1 MDHSNYKSSNYNS
14 SKFTFF
20 IELRSVNKYILF
32 LLFVFF
38 QITASSQS
46 SLYWHWK
53 DLEKDSVHGVS
64 LQKAKQILAT
74 KTFPTPIIVAI
85 LDGGIDTN
93 HIDLKNKL
101 WKNLKEIPNN
111 GIDDDQNGYVDDL
124 HGWNFLGGKN
134 GENIN
139 KLSAEKTRIYHQ
151 YKNEFLN
158 KNVDTLLF
166 SEAKKSQ
173 YKNWLAANNEL
184 EFTEEDQ
191 ANLAYITS
199 TKNVIKRVTAKLIPE
214 MNDSSFTIE
223 KLEDYLPIG
232 RVGLEAKRVLI
243 KSVNILGLDKS
254 SKINEIISDLDEYI
268 EGKEKTANAKEMEP
282 EDIRAKII
290 KDHYFDFNDRYY
302 GNNDIMGPNAKHGTH
317 VAGLASYQENYIQ
330 IMGVRVV
337 PDGDEYDKDIA
348 LGIRYAVDNGAKV
361 INMSFGKSYSPQQ
374 AWVDSAI
381 RYAASKDVLLIH
393 SAGNEKYDLNSKS
406 VYPNPYS
413 PSIKDSAENMLTIAA
428 SSDSVIKGSLVTD
441 FSNFGNKV
449 VDLLSPGEKIYSTL
463 PNNEYGYLSGTSMA
477 SPIVTHI
484 AAMIRAYYPN
494 LSARDVKNILL
505 LSCTPPKDKSAQ
517 LELSY
522 IAKKGGIVNAANAI
536 EIASHYKPSKRKI
549 QKTK

>member
-1 MDHSNYKSSNYNS
+1 MDQHNYKH
-14 SKFTFF
+14 SKTKLFT
-20 IELRSVNKYILF
+20 ETLSVSKYVLVAVF
-32 LLFVFF
+32 LFF
-38 QITASSQS
+38 QITLHSQS
-46 SLYWHWK
+46 SQYWHWK

-64 LQKAKQILAT
+64 LQKAKQLVAT
-74 KTFPTPIIVAI
+74 KGSPSPIIVAV

-93 HIDLKNKL
+93 HTDLKNVL
-101 WKNLKEIPNN
+101 WNNLNEIPNN
-111 GIDDDQNGYVDDL
+111 GIDDDRNGYIDDL

-134 GENIN
+134 GTNIN

-151 YKNEFLN
+151 FKNEFLN
-158 KNVDTLLF
+158 KKIDTTLF
-166 SEAKKSQ
+166 SDEKKRQ
-173 YKNWLAANNEL
+173 YENWQAANNEL
-184 EFTEEDQ
+184 AFSEEDQ
-191 ANLAYITS
+191 ANLAYISS
-199 TKNVIKRVTAKLIPE
+199 TNNVIKRVTAKLIPE

-223 KLEDYLPIG
+223 KLEEYTPIG
-232 RVGLEAKRVLI
+232 RIGLEAKRVLL

-254 SKINEIISDLDEYI
+254 SKISEIISDLDEYI
-268 EGKEKTANAKEMEP
+268 EGKEKNANAKENEP
-282 EDIRAKII
+282 EDLRRKII
-290 KDHYFDFNDRYY
+290 KDNYFDFNDRYY
-302 GNNDIMGPNAKHGTH
+302 GNNDIMGPNARHGTH
-317 VAGLASYQENYIQ
+317 VAGLASYQENYIR

-361 INMSFGKSYSPQQ
+361 INMSFGKSFSPQQ

-413 PSIKDSAENMLTIAA
+413 PTFKDSAENMLTIAA
-428 SSDSVIKGSLVTD
+428 SSDSIIKGSLVTD

-494 LSARDVKNILL
+494 LSARDVKNILIM
-505 LSCTPPKDKSAQ
+505 SCIPPKDKITQ
-517 LELSY
+517 MELSL
-522 IAKKGGIVNAANAI
+522 IAKTGGIVNAANAM

-549 QKTK
+549 QKSK

>member
-1 MDHSNYKSSNYNS
+1 MDHHDNQYSSATTFIDCRAVYKN
-14 SKFTFF
+14 T
-20 IELRSVNKYILF
+20 LL
-32 LLFVFF
+32 LLFIFF
-38 QITASSQS
+38 QISVHSQT

-64 LQKAKQILAT
+64 LQKAKQLLVS
-74 KTFPTPIIVAI
+74 KPSPLPIIVAI

-93 HIDLKNKL
+93 HIDLKKKL
-101 WKNLKEIPNN
+101 WTNPNEIPNN
-111 GIDDDQNGYVDDL
+111 GVDDDRNGYTDDL

-134 GENIN
+134 GTNIN

-151 YKNEFLN
+151 FKNEFLN
-158 KNVDTLLF
+158 KNLDTSSF
-166 SEAKKSQ
+166 NEAKKSQ
-173 YKNWLAANNEL
+173 YKIWLAANNEL

-191 ANLAYITS
+191 ANLAYIKS
-199 TKNVIKRVTAKLIPE
+199 TYNVIKKVTAKLIPE

-223 KLEDYLPIG
+223 KLEDYTPIG
-232 RVGLEAKRVLI
+232 RIGLEAKRVLI
-243 KSVNILGLDKS
+243 KSVNILGLEKS
-254 SKINEIISDLDEYI
+254 SKINEIISDLEEYI
-268 EGKEKTANAKEMEP
+268 EGKEKTAIAKETEP
-282 EDIRAKII
+282 EDFRAQII
-290 KDHYFDFNDRYY
+290 KDNYFDFNDRYY
-302 GNNDIMGPNAKHGTH
+302 GNNDIMGPNARHGTH

-348 LGIRYAVDNGAKV
+348 LGIRYAVDNGAKI

-381 RYAASKDVLLIH
+381 RYAAAKDVLLIH

-413 PSIKDSAENMLTIAA
+413 PIIKDSADNMLTIAA
-428 SSDSVIKGSLVTD
+428 SGDSLINGSLVTD
-441 FSNFGNKV
+441 FSNFGNKI
-449 VDLLSPGEKIYSTL
+449 VDFLSPGEKIYSTL

-505 LSCTPPKDKSAQ
+505 LSCMLPKDKLAQ
-517 LELSY
+517 MELSL
-522 IAKKGGIVNAANAI
+522 IAKKGGIINAAKAM
-536 EIASHYKPSKRKI
+536 EIASNYKPTKRKI
-549 QKTK
+549 QKSK